1 MKTTETKARAGEGV
15 SGAPAEEVKSALQ
28 GFLSEFKGFQDDM
41 TSRLQQQ
48 EERLTMLDRKSF
60 TAGRPALSTAVDLDA
75 PHKKAFGAYLR
86 SGDDDG
92 LRGLVLEGKA
102 LNTQVNA
109 EGGFLVAL
117 AEACLLGGRGATLT
131 APSADIPEAILFGED
146 ACGFIVSGTREA
158 LERLGEKIPL
168 DVFGTVGGDA
178 LQLLPEIEGR
188 ASWSLDEL
196 REAHGALALLFP

>member
-102 LNTQVNA
+102 LNTQSLQA
-109 EGGFLVAL
+109 A
-117 AEACLLGGRGATLT
+117 GRA
-131 APSADIPEAILFGED
+131 
-146 ACGFIVSGTREA
+146 
-158 LERLGEKIPL
+158 
-168 DVFGTVGGDA
+168 A
-178 LQLLPEIEGR
+178 LQEAAPIDDVRSTAEYRREVSQVLVRRALRNAAERSAGISGEPLPPLE
-188 ASWSLDEL
+188 
-196 REAHGALALLFP
+196 